1 MARAIRFHLDECC
14 DNAVADGLR
23 RRNINV
29 TTAPEVG
36 LKGADDE
43 RQAAHGVAENR
54 LVVTHDADF
63 LRIHAA
69 GVPHAGIAYRAKDT
83 ISIGELIKRLV
94 LIWEIYE
101 PEEMMN
107 RVEYI

>member
-1 MARAIRFHLDECC
+1 M
-14 DNAVADGLR
+14 
-23 RRNINV
+23 
-29 TTAPEVG
+29 TTTPEVG

-43 RQAAHGVAENR
+43 RQGAHGVAENR

-69 GVPHAGIAYRAKDT
+69 GVPHTGIAYRAKDT